1 MSALSKYSRFGA
13 KSVNAAAEPRDS
25 VIFFLLR
32 PASLTHMLFDE
43 GSHFLQE
50 IQSSAFCSLSC
61 EPLVQSP
68 FRISW
73 SDFGE
78 PEQSLLFFRTNYEV
92 TEELRVTP
100 TVQKCEAIQQAE
112 ISVRR

>member
-1 MSALSKYSRFGA
+1 
-13 KSVNAAAEPRDS
+13 
-25 VIFFLLR
+25 
-32 PASLTHMLFDE
+32 MLFDE

-50 IQSSAFCSLSC
+50 IQPSAFCSLSC

-92 TEELRVTP
+92 TYRVMQNVTGG
-100 TVQKCEAIQQAE
+100 EAVE
-112 ISVRR
+112 THRM